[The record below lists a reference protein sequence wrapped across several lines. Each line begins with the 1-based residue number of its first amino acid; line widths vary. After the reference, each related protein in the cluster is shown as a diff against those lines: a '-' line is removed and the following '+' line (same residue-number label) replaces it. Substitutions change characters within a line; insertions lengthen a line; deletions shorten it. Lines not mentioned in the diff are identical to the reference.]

1 MFKKTITS
9 LNTDK
14 AIKLACAAAHD
25 LDRRMNQGAL
35 LILQGLVGSSD
46 IICHGVVTVTRHILD
61 VYQPISRKLKRRLK
75 SQLKKYYK
83 KIDLSQFNKE
93 NLYEMFFVACG
104 VLQDRKALSIVVD
117 TALQNMCRSLLEA
130 LVVLFTKHINVLALE
145 VYVAAAKLK
154 QYWQNNSLLQI
165 RKDCQA
171 HVQRHH
177 SQWDHSIRPIL
188 EGASFQRLYA
198 FARPT
203 TYGVILATAVISTTS
218 NADVADEMKVLIEQ
232 KKAEQAYGL
241 GVKHPELMGDPL
253 FDYYFG
259 VAAVDSGN
267 TSTGVFALE
276 RALLD
281 NPDNDLVRLELGRA
295 YFAQGEDERAKTEF
309 LAVKKNYPPA
319 PVVTTIDKYL
329 EEIADRQGI
338 YKASYSIFVEAGLG
352 INTNVSAAAAVNNI
366 ILPYIGPV
374 ALGDSAA
381 PIKSAFGF
389 ESIGG
394 AVNLPLS
401 SSVAIFGNAN
411 VSSQRYSQVSGYN
424 LNVTNAT
431 TGVNLKDGSDSLK
444 IAGIASIAQMDATP
458 IPNTYGGGAEYSH
471 QFSATDSVML
481 AAGTTTLQYPTQ
493 YNAYNANVN
502 ILTTGY
508 RKEFSKAAWK
518 PVLDVSLNTVKQNST
533 ADRPDLGRRI
543 YGGAIQTTFLPMP
556 QLAVTVGGGY
566 SQSKYDANDLLY
578 QAPRTDGLY
587 SGNLMLQY
595 KLNKNLSTRL
605 ELTYFNNLS
614 NLPLYGYEQWTGAI
628 KLRYDWDSNNAN

>member
-1 MFKKTITS
+1 MLKKTSTT
-9 LNTDK
+9 LNADK
-14 AIKLACAAAHD
+14 ARKQKILSVHNVERYLHQGSLA
-25 LDRRMNQGAL
+25 
-35 LILQGLVGSSD
+35 ILQGLVNSSD
-46 IICHGVVTVTRHILD
+46 IITRGVVTLASHSFTACL
-61 VYQPISRKLKRRLK
+61 PISRKLKRRLK

-83 KIDLSQFNKE
+83 KNDLNQLSKE
-93 NLYEMFFVACG
+93 DLYKVITIVG
-104 VLQDRKALSIVVD
+104 QSLQDPKALGRAIDV
-117 TALQNMCRSLLEA
+117 ALQNISRSLLNA
-130 LVVLFTKHINVLALE
+130 LVILFTKYIYVLALQIYA
-145 VYVAAAKLK
+145 VTINLQ
-154 QYWQNNSLLQI
+154 QYWHKNSLIQI
-165 RKDCQA
+165 KQDYQA
-171 HVQRHH
+171 FVQRYYGC
-177 SQWDHSIRPIL
+177 WNDLIRSIL
-188 EGASFQRLYA
+188 EAAQCQRLYA
-198 FARPT
+198 FAKPSL
-203 TYGVILATAVISTTS
+203 YGVILAAAVISTTS
-218 NADVADEMKVLIEQ
+218 NADIADEMKVLIEQ
-232 KKAEQAYGL
+232 KKAEQAYEL
-241 GVKHPELMGDPL
+241 GVRHPELMGDPL

-259 VAAVDSGN
+259 VAAVDSGH

-295 YFAQGEDERAKTEF
+295 YYAQGEDERAKTEF

-338 YKASYSIFVEAGLG
+338 FKPSYSVFVELGLG
-352 INTNVSAAAAVNNI
+352 TNTNVSAAAAVNNI

-374 ALGDSAA
+374 ALGDSAK

-401 SSVAIFGNAN
+401 PSVAIFGNAN

-458 IPNTYGGGAEYSH
+458 IPNTYGGGAEYAH
-471 QFSATDSVML
+471 QFSATESVML
-481 AAGTTTLQYPTQ
+481 AAGTTTLQYPTV
-493 YNAYNANVN
+493 YSAYNANVN
-502 ILTTGY
+502 ILTTGFK
-508 RKEFSKAAWK
+508 KEFTKAAWK
-518 PVLDVSLNTVKQNST
+518 PVLDLSLNTVKQNST

-543 YGGAIQTTFLPMP
+543 YGGAIQASFLPMP
-556 QLAVTVGGGY
+556 QFAVTVGGGY
-566 SQSKYDANDLLY
+566 AQSKYDANDLLY

-605 ELTYFNNLS
+605 EVTYYNNLS